1 VLTKHVTK
9 SWFTQIA
16 IHVVRVRA
24 RLPVDKMPSIYQRLA
39 DGILGVGHKPFAEYM
54 HFVPANNWYGHSALS
69 REHELSDLL
78 ASGVPEDS
86 YILEIGSFIGNSA
99 IEWARAAQNHGRN
112 TTIVCVDTWLGDV
125 GMWHDKGKWL
135 GPRGIDG
142 EPRLFEQFLANVHAS
157 GFSHRILPVRM
168 SSVVGLKYFA
178 HLTSTGRITRPHVIY
193 LDSAHEYPETELEIR
208 AAWDL
213 LPAGGFLV
221 GDDYDDFWPAVQQSV
236 NEFASYSSSIE
247 PPAAYCDEHF
257 SKIVKV
263 MRGAVCLVRQGEA
276 QPLPLLLK
284 GRQWIL
290 RKADLG
296 VPTVRRGEMSQTD
309 PLGHRGRIPSNTS
322 SIVQPRPAFKCCL
335 NGWVDHQWACN
346 ATKTAPC
353 YTRCNHAA
361 GLLQQNTCRM
371 GMGAKAP
378 RECRWPYACW
388 FY

>member
-1 VLTKHVTK
+1 MFPMQQLQPQL
-9 SWFTQIA
+9 SQNYE
-16 IHVVRVRA
+16 
-24 RLPVDKMPSIYQRLA
+24 LLA
-39 DGILGVGHKPFAEYM
+39 DRILGQGYRPFAEHNQSTSAAM
-54 HFVPANNWYGHSALS
+54 WYKFSALS
-69 REHELSDLL
+69 EEHALSEAL

-86 YILEIGSFIGNSA
+86 YILEVGSFIGNSA

-168 SSVVGLKYFA
+168 SSVNGLKYLA
-178 HLTSTGRITRPHVIY
+178 QLASADRIHRPHVIY
-193 LDSAHEYPETELEIR
+193 LDAAHEYPETGFEIR
-208 AAWDL
+208 SAWDL

-221 GDDYDDFWPAVQQSV
+221 GDDYDFMWPAVQQAV
-236 NEFASYSSSIE
+236 NEFASTATDVE
-247 PPAAYCDEHF
+247 PPASYMYSYRHF
-257 SKIVKV
+257 KRIS
-263 MRGAVCLVRQGEA
+263 RELFGAVLLRPSLAEA

>member
-1 VLTKHVTK
+1 MRKVRGPDE
-9 SWFTQIA
+9 IA
-16 IHVVRVRA
+16 GSTPIPVRS
-24 RLPVDKMPSIYQRLA
+24 RLLVDKMPSFYQRLA

-69 REHELSDLL
+69 REHELSELL

-99 IEWARAAQNHGRN
+99 IEWARAGQKNGRN
-112 TTIVCVDTWLGDV
+112 TTVVCIDSWLGDV
-125 GMWHDKGKWL
+125 GMWTQRGKWL
-135 GPRGIDG
+135 GPRGING
-142 EPRLFEQFLANVHAS
+142 EPRLFEQFLANVYAS
-157 GFSHRILPVRM
+157 GFSDQILPVRM

-247 PPAAYCDEHF
+247 PPAAYCYEHF
-257 SKIVKV
+257 SKIVNV
-263 MRGAVCLVRQGEA
+263 MRGAVLLDRLGEA
-276 QPLPLLLK
+276 QPLPLVLK

-290 RKADLG
+290 RKAQVVIPG
-296 VPTVRRGEMSQTD
+296 ARGASLST
-309 PLGHRGRIPSNTS
+309 T
-322 SIVQPRPAFKCCL
+322 SIVQPRSVQVGMWCCL
-335 NGWVDHQWACN
+335 NGWADHQWADN
-346 ATKTAPC
+346 ETTLNRTTF
-353 YTRCNHAA
+353 YTRCNRAEV
-361 GLLQQNTCRM
+361 LLQQTTCVG
-371 GMGAKAP
+371 GMGGLTPKQ
-378 RECRWPYACW
+378 CRWPYSCKER
-388 FY
+388 